1 MIKAILFGVA
11 LFFST
16 SLLFAVKPKE
26 GEKLA
31 KIQSFI
37 YNAAAAPGS
46 LDPAKMEGS
55 QEVLFARNIFE
66 TLVISDDNDKLIPG
80 VAYRWE
86 SSKDHKTWTFYLR
99 KNAKWSNGDPVTAH
113 DFVYAWRRVID
124 PKTASPSASYILQMK
139 LKNSQDILEGKK
151 EPKELGIVAK
161 DDYTIVLTLEESV
174 PFADLFAESYSL
186 SPVPRKI
193 VEKFGDSWVDIKNI
207 VGNGAFKL
215 DYFMLN
221 EEAKLSKNPHYWDA
235 KNVILEKL
243 TFLQIPSEGV
253 AFTRYR
259 SGALDVSTYPLEL
272 FDKVK
277 REYSS
282 ELLEVPTL
290 CTYYYEFNY
299 AKPIF
304 QDLRVRKALNMSI
317 DREVLVEKLLKQ
329 GRLPA
334 YNFTPPYVNIASFIK
349 QPEWASWDSKKRYE
363 EAKKLLLEAGYSKA
377 KPLQFTLR
385 YNTSEG
391 HKKLA
396 IAVTSM
402 WKKNLD
408 GLVKIKLQNQEWRTF
423 LSEKRLGT
431 HELGRGGWCSGYNE
445 PSGFLYILLSNASN
459 NTGKYSN
466 PDFDAALQAAYQ
478 ANTDE
483 QRAAQYALAE
493 KILYEDS
500 ALIPV
505 YFYTASELVKPYVR
519 GYRPKPSNAY
529 YFKNVYILEH

>member
-1 MIKAILFGVA
+1 MMKV
-11 LFFST
+11 FFSFVLVFT
-16 SLLFAVKPKE
+16 SIFAAKPKE
-26 GEKLA
+26 GEKLS

-99 KNAKWSNGDPVTAH
+99 KDAKWSNGDPVTAH

-161 DDYTIVLTLEESV
+161 DDYTIVLNLEESV

-193 VEKFGDSWVDIKNI
+193 VEKFGESWVDIKNI

-221 EEAKLSKNPHYWDA
+221 EEAKLSKNPYYWDA

-272 FDKVK
+272 FDRVK
-277 REYSS
+277 REYSN

-349 QPEWASWDSKKRYE
+349 QPEWASWDGKKRYE

-493 KILYEDS
+493 KILYDDS

-519 GYRPKPSNAY
+519 GYKPKPSNAY